1 MRIEHNRFLYLS
13 IGGGP
18 FKRWKADRRT
28 VREGTVGSSGNN
40 DVPIFSDCQTVPIV
54 RDIRENYLGIAILVD

>member
-1 MRIEHNRFLYLS
+1 MRIEHNRFLYFS

-18 FKRWKADRRT
+18 FKRWKADG
-28 VREGTVGSSGNN
+28 REGTVGSSGNN
-40 DVPIFSDCQTVPIV
+40 DVPIFSDCQTVLIV